1 MTVADS
7 KAELFDKMA
16 NVMTGQDNE
25 TLVPI
30 LITASARAL
39 VLEADGDIDKLST
52 LLIKFCR
59 LVQNEAS
66 DMLETET

>member
-39 VLEADGDIDKLST
+39 VIEAGGDIDKLST
-52 LLIKFCR
+52 LLLKFCR